1 MQKKQ
6 YIISKLVD
14 NKEVFTFGAK
24 DDFAFVKAEDS
35 NLSRILTHTQKGY
48 FIISASRNTNTEEE
62 NVRLTKEL
70 EKDIRAEGLGFIS
83 SLGGYVEDKE
93 IPVEEL
99 SFIVPYKE
107 EYGDYKKFVD
117 LALRLCDKYNQED
130 VLVQVPTLNGGK
142 AVYLDRGAN
151 VDMVFESFGLKQPN
165 EPYYTRLK
173 KGSHSDKPFVF
184 RDNEDVLK
192 QYSQF
197 RRVYLTKSGKE
208 SHKNDLDM
216 KD

>member
-14 NKEVFTFGAK
+14 NKEVFTFGVN
-24 DDFAFVKAEDS
+24 DDYAFIKAEDS
-35 NLSRILTHTQKGY
+35 NLSRILTHTQRGY
-48 FIISASRNTNTEEE
+48 FIISASRNTNDEET
-62 NVRLTKEL
+62 NVKLTKEL
-70 EKDIRAEGLGFIS
+70 EKDIRNEGLGFIS
-83 SLGGYVEDKE
+83 SLGGYVEDKD

-107 EYGDYKKFVD
+107 DYGDYKKFVE

-130 VLVQVPTLNGGK
+130 VLVQIPTLNEGK
-142 AVYLDRGAN
+142 AVYLDRNAN
-151 VDMVFESFGLKQPN
+151 VDMVFTKWGIKQEE

-184 RDNEDVLK
+184 RDNEEILK
-192 QYSQF
+192 PYSEYK
-197 RRVYLTKSGKE
+197 RVYLTRAGKE
-208 SHKNDLDM
+208 AHKKDLDM